1 MFPPSGISL
10 RRLWDLYEKKNKC
23 FLWLSD
29 RNTSLM
35 AKKFCKWNR
44 VLCSVRGSWPGLRPQ
59 NKELFKNI
67 MLHMGKW
74 KATHTLCYIFGKCE
88 QVFFNVIVFYLFVYL
103 FLVSN
108 RQWAYFTTQKVLQ
121 KFYVCVTKS
130 SEPVAVMCFSVAN
143 KSFSLDKHSTYEV
156 MLLVTP
162 SPTSKN
168 EKEEKEGLWG
178 GTEARVKR
186 GWGRAGKKRKKR

>member
-1 MFPPSGISL
+1 MIRFCFLQVAYPSEDCGIYM
-10 RRLWDLYEKKNKC
+10 RKKNKC

-35 AKKFCKWNR
+35 AKKICKWNR

-59 NKELFKNI
+59 NKELFKN
-67 MLHMGKW
+67 MGKW

-88 QVFFNVIVFYLFVYL
+88 QFFFNVIVFYLFVYL

-156 MLLVTP
+156 TLLVTP
-162 SPTSKN
+162 PPHP
-168 EKEEKEGLWG
+168 
-178 GTEARVKR
+178 RMR
-186 GWGRAGKKRKKR
+186 RRKRKDCEEGQRQG